1 MKNGAIHLD
10 ATGPFS
16 REAGADTRY
25 DPTYDPLV
33 SPGPGQGK
41 QYAPTYWAATAGVAP
56 PDDGPVTQDKDVDV
70 AIIGGGYTGLAAAL
84 FLAREHGIKAVVLEA
99 NKVSWGCT
107 SRNGGQGQNASGRL
121 SRSQWIERWG
131 KDVAL
136 KMHHEIYEGFHTF
149 KSLVSQIDCDPQPG
163 GHFLIAHRPRI
174 MQGLAA
180 ESKVWKDVFG
190 YPSQLF
196 DAESFRREFVNDS
209 EAAGALHE
217 PEGIGVHPLK
227 LAYGYLK
234 LARQHGAKVH
244 PGSPVTGWQT
254 INGVHHLRTPGGTV
268 RARSVGI
275 ATGAYT
281 APGLHRSLTSKIMPI
296 LSNSMVTRPLTPAE
310 LDACNFRT
318 NQVLT
323 DTRTLRF
330 YYRLLPDNRVQ
341 IGSRSAITG
350 QDAPNA
356 RHLDL
361 LVNGLYRK
369 FPALRGIQIDYS
381 WWGWVDVS
389 HDMMPRVFQPDPK
402 ETVYYALG
410 YGGNGV
416 SYSAQA
422 GRRLAERI
430 AGKGAQQTLPIFNS
444 PLPGHMFAPFRR
456 LGQRMLYHWYYLRDE
471 QR

>member
-1 MKNGAIHLD
+1 
-10 ATGPFS
+10 
-16 REAGADTRY
+16 
-25 DPTYDPLV
+25 
-33 SPGPGQGK
+33 
-41 QYAPTYWAATAGVAP
+41 
-56 PDDGPVTQDKDVDV
+56 
-70 AIIGGGYTGLAAAL
+70 
-84 FLAREHGIKAVVLEA
+84 
-99 NKVSWGCT
+99 
-107 SRNGGQGQNASGRL
+107 
-121 SRSQWIERWG
+121 
-131 KDVAL
+131 
-136 KMHHEIYEGFHTF
+136 
-149 KSLVSQIDCDPQPG
+149 
-163 GHFLIAHRPRI
+163 

-190 YPSQLF
+190 YPSQLY